1 MMDSNQPPP
10 KKRSRISRTRVDQ
23 ESKAKRSYAAIT
35 YLGLFLAGMPIIAY
49 GFSELSLAQKNDGAP
64 VKVSVQEL
72 IEGNYESGTWVTLD
86 EHIRVY
92 PSHGGLKT
100 SDTELAW
107 LYYPIFPAAHPYSQY
122 LQQLEKKY
130 GDLRSVPE
138 SEKGPPRP
146 EGYLILVKS
155 DEISQIGNI
164 PEHTEVGNSMKGIL
178 FRHSEWEQDEKDLIQ
193 KRYIQPISNILI
205 LEKDK
210 SPSSAFVGYLV
221 VLGGFIVLLSPLW
234 IIWSDKR
241 NLKKAIA
248 QRKRTTP
255 RENSL
260 RQKRQTS
267 EESAVPPKRPAPQ
280 RRGPS
285 PRSRKDLGK

>member
-1 MMDSNQPPP
+1 MS
-10 KKRSRISRTRVDQ
+10 I
-23 ESKAKRSYAAIT
+23 
-35 YLGLFLAGMPIIAY
+35 
-49 GFSELSLAQKNDGAP
+49 
-64 VKVSVQEL
+64 
-72 IEGNYESGTWVTLD
+72 
-86 EHIRVY
+86 
-92 PSHGGLKT
+92 
-100 SDTELAW
+100 
-107 LYYPIFPAAHPYSQY
+107 
-122 LQQLEKKY
+122 
-130 GDLRSVPE
+130 PE
-138 SEKGPPRP
+138 SEKSPPGP

-155 DEISQIGNI
+155 DEISQIAKI
-164 PEHTEVGNSMKGIL
+164 PEHIEVGNSMKGIL

-193 KRYIQPISNILI
+193 KRYTQPISNILI

-241 NLKKAIA
+241 DLKKAIA

-267 EESAVPPKRPAPQ
+267 EESSVPPKRPAPQ

-285 PRSRKDLGK
+285 PRSRKDPGK